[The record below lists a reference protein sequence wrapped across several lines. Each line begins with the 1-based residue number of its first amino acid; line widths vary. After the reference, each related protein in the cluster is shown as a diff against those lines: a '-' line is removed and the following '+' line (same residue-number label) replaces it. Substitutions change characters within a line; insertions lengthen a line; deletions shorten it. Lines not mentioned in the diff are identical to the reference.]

1 MASEA
6 EVANQKK
13 GEAARRFRE
22 EGVPYDKKKKRP
34 RSSAKARPRRAS
46 AKAKAKAAQDAPSLS
61 SRPIW
66 AFLRILVELM
76 FLPTKMFLSIIL
88 QAVMARIRF
97 VWKEVRWLS
106 YYQREYLQKAEV
118 RPGRADLDPTWL
130 VPWWTGVS
138 SRALRARPATQA
150 QRMLQALHEKLLGC
164 SAAREAC
171 NSRHTCHHA
180 FLCVS
185 DYWGLVCSGYL
196 FPTL

>member
-1 MASEA
+1 M
-6 EVANQKK
+6 
-13 GEAARRFRE
+13 
-22 EGVPYDKKKKRP
+22 PYDKKKKRP

-46 AKAKAKAAQDAPSLS
+46 AKAKAKAAPLS

-88 QAVMARIRF
+88 QTVVARIRF

-118 RPGRADLDPTWL
+118 RPGRADLDPRL
-130 VPWWTGVS
+130 APWWTGVS
-138 SRALRARPATQA
+138 SRALRARPATQHIYRTA
-150 QRMLQALHEKLLGC
+150 QRMLQALREKLLV
-164 SAAREAC
+164 AAQHAKPVTAAIPVTM
-171 NSRHTCHHA
+171 NSYV
-180 FLCVS
+180 FLITG
-185 DYWGLVCSGYL
+185 DCSGYL